1 MDNCRSRQNFLK
13 SPDADRQ
20 ELFLKYRM
28 SFILMMQQI
37 SQVLSKELS
46 AGVQKEKS
54 VRVQK
59 EKLYSE

>member
-46 AGVQKEKS
+46 AGVQKENS
-54 VRVQK
+54 V
-59 EKLYSE
+59 